1 MEKIVYE
8 LKPFFCVWMGSHAIA
23 MQEMLRIGRLPAAL
37 LVLCGLAMLYWRLS
51 YRGVL
56 GEQRR
61 RDFLRDNK

>member
-8 LKPFFCVWMGSHAIA
+8 LKPFFCVFTGSYSMAA
-23 MQEMLRIGRLPAAL
+23 LEMLRIGRLPAGL
-37 LVLCGLAMLYWRLS
+37 LVVCGLCMLYWRLS

-61 RDFLRDNK
+61 RDFLKEK